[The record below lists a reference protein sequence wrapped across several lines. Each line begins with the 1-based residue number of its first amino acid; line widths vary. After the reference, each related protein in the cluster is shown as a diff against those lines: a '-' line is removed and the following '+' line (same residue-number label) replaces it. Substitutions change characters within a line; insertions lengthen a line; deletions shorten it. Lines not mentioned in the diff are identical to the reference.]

1 MGGMFKNPIFQML
14 LSKKWFWDKL
24 DITHTT
30 QDKQFAA

>member
-1 MGGMFKNPIFQML
+1 ML

-30 QDKQFAA
+30 QDKQFAAWAVGKCGC